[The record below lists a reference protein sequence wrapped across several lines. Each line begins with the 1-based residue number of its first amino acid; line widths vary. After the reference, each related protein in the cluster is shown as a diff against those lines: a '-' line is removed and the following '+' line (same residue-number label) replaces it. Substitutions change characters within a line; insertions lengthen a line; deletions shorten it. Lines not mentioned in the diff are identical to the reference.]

1 MAVSPHIMAGLYYMI
16 QPRSHTKLQRSVINP
31 RYELKL
37 NDYFLFQI
45 ANIHSLNFYFRY
57 HASFDP
63 ISFYFTITPTDL
75 VKFPT
80 NYAQMIYIKT

>member
-37 NDYFLFQI
+37 NDCFLF
-45 ANIHSLNFYFRY
+45 
-57 HASFDP
+57 
-63 ISFYFTITPTDL
+63 
-75 VKFPT
+75 
-80 NYAQMIYIKT
+80 